1 MQVWIMKRR
10 KINKDFLGTLNR
22 SLKGPKSYLSI
33 PKYPNNENNLLV
45 YERFLCVSNVFSI
58 RLGFNLPFL
67 ASTTHNKVKTR
78 NENNNIQASARQ
90 CDDSLFPLN
99 FDQDKKPVVKIFQ
112 YWVNY
117 SSWREWQVKALAIQC
132 LELHY
137 VFEMPSENQHD

>member
-1 MQVWIMKRR
+1 MR
-10 KINKDFLGTLNR
+10 DFFV
-22 SLKGPKSYLSI
+22 SLM
-33 PKYPNNENNLLV
+33 
-45 YERFLCVSNVFSI
+45 FFSI

-67 ASTTHNKVKTR
+67 ASTNHNKVKTR

-132 LELHY
+132 LELHH
-137 VFEMPSENQHD
+137 VFEMPSENLYGTSNMTKGCGRCRLGSILKFVPQISNGLYQY